1 MKQLQRIG
9 TICLLSILAM
19 VSKAEDITATWD
31 FKDSTVVADIVALS
45 KTTKASTIKAVEKNG
60 ILLTVEANGKVIS
73 KGKNCIQTGDSVV
86 FKVPVKSKL
95 DIVTVVGVDTAYAYS
110 IAGTNATK
118 ATTVYT
124 ATEADVKKGYV
135 EIINKGKYLASISV
149 VQKEKEPEPAKNDT
163 LNKEPVKATFAFN
176 LGTTGQKADF
186 GTAATHFIDNKVT
199 LGSNLVIKGADKK
212 TGQTL
217 IEPLSQQSGKDESNA
232 VRFLIQPDFGLTFT
246 PTKVTFKTTRYGT
259 DNGHLDISWQNADK
273 TILSLETGV
282 KPNRDSNAAN
292 VTELSY
298 DLSGATPG
306 EGTCGLL
313 INLYNLEKGKQMGF
327 SNIIIEGT
335 LTGIDRDWPVLA
347 SLTINDKSY
356 SREDLFGDDYEG
368 SLEIRRKDK
377 MISKD
382 NPVKAVALKGKV
394 GTITYDGDDK
404 QCKVVIPMNLGENKV
419 SYTLNIART
428 ATFKLTYIDTDG
440 ETILSQEER
449 EKGEAIGYF
458 DVEPY
463 DVSVMDGYKMRGWC
477 HTPEGGQK
485 YTVKDVVNEDITLY
499 AYATEIE
506 EVSTSK
512 KYIFDLTDKYFDPED
527 HEAFNVSGKGYHWLD
542 SQHGWAFQD
551 GNKIDLLV
559 GPKANIRL
567 AICMYSQGDSIY
579 VKSEAGDTLTAI
591 STFVE
596 DEGDVTSFKY
606 EGKGGTISLCIKAP
620 GEVYIHSIKII
631 NTAESN
637 YENFGNWFIVK
648 PGQVTGFTNALE
660 ELTVKNA
667 KEKAERSF
675 IFLPNGTYDLEE
687 AVQTDIT
694 GYNISIIGQSK
705 DSTIIVTAPD
715 VYIEGLGSSNMF
727 TNNSENLYLQDLT
740 LKNALDYYNA
750 GATGSASVLYDA
762 GNRTI
767 GKNVKML
774 SYQDTYYSFNNLMQ
788 SYWED
793 CDIHGAADFIRGGGD
808 IWFKNTTLSLE
819 PRSRFLS
826 GDRSIATP
834 RTMTDFGFVFD
845 NCRIVDFADSNDT
858 WTFGRTWA
866 NHPIAVYMNT
876 TLGKNAENTL
886 ASTRWTEKGLNNTDP
901 YVFGEY
907 NTMDI
912 DGNNITPESNAITS
926 YSGIYQTV
934 LIASQTSFFTYEKMF
949 SKNATKKWDPAAMT
963 LQVNAPADA
972 KYDSGSIT
980 WSAVNG
986 AIAYAIFKSG
996 EFVAMTDG
1004 TSYNLEVNPDLYRL
1018 TIRSANA
1025 MGGLGPEAHVA
1036 GTTDIKAVNAKEGE
1050 DVIYNLQ
1057 GIRLKKPGK
1066 GIYIIN
1072 GKKTIVR

>member
-1 MKQLQRIG
+1 
-9 TICLLSILAM
+9 
-19 VSKAEDITATWD
+19 
-31 FKDSTVVADIVALS
+31 
-45 KTTKASTIKAVEKNG
+45 
-60 ILLTVEANGKVIS
+60 
-73 KGKNCIQTGDSVV
+73 
-86 FKVPVKSKL
+86 
-95 DIVTVVGVDTAYAYS
+95 
-110 IAGTNATK
+110 
-118 ATTVYT
+118 
-124 ATEADVKKGYV
+124 
-135 EIINKGKYLASISV
+135 
-149 VQKEKEPEPAKNDT
+149 
-163 LNKEPVKATFAFN
+163 
-176 LGTTGQKADF
+176 
-186 GTAATHFIDNKVT
+186 
-199 LGSNLVIKGADKK
+199 
-212 TGQTL
+212 
-217 IEPLSQQSGKDESNA
+217 
-232 VRFLIQPDFGLTFT
+232 
-246 PTKVTFKTTRYGT
+246 
-259 DNGHLDISWQNADK
+259 
-273 TILSLETGV
+273 
-282 KPNRDSNAAN
+282 
-292 VTELSY
+292 
-298 DLSGATPG
+298 
-306 EGTCGLL
+306 
-313 INLYNLEKGKQMGF
+313 
-327 SNIIIEGT
+327 
-335 LTGIDRDWPVLA
+335 
-347 SLTINDKSY
+347 
-356 SREDLFGDDYEG
+356 
-368 SLEIRRKDK
+368 
-377 MISKD
+377 
-382 NPVKAVALKGKV
+382 
-394 GTITYDGDDK
+394 
-404 QCKVVIPMNLGENKV
+404 
-419 SYTLNIART
+419 
-428 ATFKLTYIDTDG
+428 
-440 ETILSQEER
+440 
-449 EKGEAIGYF
+449 
-458 DVEPY
+458 
-463 DVSVMDGYKMRGWC
+463 MDGYKMRGWC

-667 KEKAERSF
+667 KERADRSF
-675 IFLPNGTYDLEE
+675 IFLPNGVYDLDE

-727 TNNSENLYLQDLT
+727 TNNSKNLYLQDLT

-750 GATGSASVLYDA
+750 SATGSASVLYDA

-774 SYQDTYYSFNNLMQ
+774 SYQDTYYGFNNGMQ

-793 CDIHGAADFIRGGGD
+793 CDIHGTVDFIRGGGD
-808 IWFKNTTLSLE
+808 VRFQNTTLSLE
-819 PRSRFLS
+819 QRSRFFS
-826 GDRSIATP
+826 GDRSIVAP
-834 RTMTDFGFVFD
+834 RTMTDFGYIFD
-845 NCRIVDFADSNDT
+845 NCKVVDLAEDNDT
-858 WTFGRTWA
+858 WTFGRAWA
-866 NHPIAVYMNT
+866 NQPIAVYLNT
-876 TLGKNAENTL
+876 TLGKNAEATL
-886 ASTRWTEKGLNNTDP
+886 ADTRWTEKGMNNTDP

-926 YSGIYQTV
+926 FSGIYQTI
-934 LIASQTSFFTYEKMF
+934 LIAAQTTLFTYEKMF
-949 SKNATKKWDPAAMT
+949 SQNATKKWDPAAQT
-963 LQVNAPADA
+963 AQVNAPADA
-972 KYDSGSIT
+972 KYNNGSIT

-996 EFVAMTDG
+996 EFVALTDG
-1004 TSYNLEVNPDLYRL
+1004 TSYNLEVNPDLYCL
-1018 TIRSANA
+1018 SIRSANA

-1036 GTTDIKAVNAKEGE
+1036 GTTGIKTLNATNGE

-1057 GIRLKKPGK
+1057 GIRVKQPGK

-1072 GKKTIVR
+1072 GKKTIIR